1 MKRWIRRSLLAA
13 TAVAVLAA
21 GTVLAGTQL
30 AERRMNRLIDVRPL
44 PVALRSDAAAID
56 RGRYLYGSRGCAD
69 CHGADGA
76 GRTFVKTD
84 NLHLAGPNIS
94 PGPGSVVAGYQALDW
109 VRTLRH
115 GVKPD
120 GRPVRV
126 MPSEDYARLT
136 DDDVGAL
143 VAFVRSLPPVAGGP
157 AVIELP
163 LPAQVLYGFGQ
174 IPDAAE
180 KIDHHLPPARPVP
193 EGVTIEH
200 GRYVAQMCIGCHG
213 PQLAGGRIPG
223 SPPDWPA
230 APRLTPGDG
239 NAMAHYGDA
248 ASLQRLF
255 ASGKRADGTPVRV
268 MPFEALGR
276 LSDTDSRALHAY
288 LQSLQG
294 DRLGHAA
301 PGN

>member
-1 MKRWIRRSLLAA
+1 MKRWIRRGLLAA
-13 TAVAVLAA
+13 TGVVVLAG

-30 AERRMNRLIDVRPL
+30 AERRMNRLIDVQPA
-44 PVALRSDAAAID
+44 PVALRSDAAAVE
-56 RGRYLYGSRGCAD
+56 RGRYLYASRGCAD
-69 CHGADGA
+69 CHGADGG
-76 GRTFVKTD
+76 GRSFVKAD

-120 GRPVRV
+120 GRPLRV

-136 DDDVGAL
+136 DDDLGAL
-143 VAFVRSLPPVAGGP
+143 VAYVRSLPSVQGGA

-174 IPDAAE
+174 IPDAAD
-180 KIDHHLPPARPVP
+180 KIDHRLPPAQPVP
-193 EGVTIEH
+193 EGVNVEH

-239 NAMAHYGDA
+239 NAMARYADA
-248 ASLQRLF
+248 AALQRLF
-255 ASGKRADGTPVRV
+255 VSGRRADGTPVRV
-268 MPFEALGR
+268 MPFEALAR

-294 DRLGHAA
+294 EQSAHAGR
-301 PGN
+301 PR